1 MGTAIN
7 PLCASCRRAKALGYA
22 RRSPPARVITDS
34 FFKVHQPSAIQ
45 GKARLRG
52 RESCALLQER
62 ERRHLRCARLQRAP
76 RQRRASPT
84 GASTRS
90 GRASLARTN
99 GVTPD
104 DGQCRMSSLTDQHAR
119 RSPRGERDGD
129 GGRPRRFNL
138 FENCYNPVCTLR
150 LRAEALGY
158 GMRSPPARA
167 GADYFFKDHKPSVPV
182 RRIARGAR
190 FQQSVD
196 RNLFRSPRGAYNS
209 QECSTLSNRFNL
221 FENCYNPV
229 CALRL
234 RAGGRERDACP
245 PVWIASL
252 HAGETP
258 APPGGAGTRPVVA
271 RQEHARTTVGCPG
284 RQAS

>member
-1 MGTAIN
+1 
-7 PLCASCRRAKALGYA
+7 
-22 RRSPPARVITDS
+22 
-34 FFKVHQPSAIQ
+34 
-45 GKARLRG
+45 
-52 RESCALLQER
+52 
-62 ERRHLRCARLQRAP
+62 
-76 RQRRASPT
+76 
-84 GASTRS
+84 
-90 GRASLARTN
+90 
-99 GVTPD
+99 
-104 DGQCRMSSLTDQHAR
+104 MSSLTDQHAR

-138 FENCYNPVCTLR
+138 FENCYNPVCALR

-234 RAGGRERDACP
+234 RAGVES
-245 PVWIASL
+245 VM
-252 HAGETP
+252 P
-258 APPGGAGTRPVVA
+258 APPYGSHHCMRARRPRSQAVQGRVLLWRA
-271 RQEHARTTVGCPG
+271 RNMPERPWAALACILIIKI
-284 RQAS
+284 

>member
-62 ERRHLRCARLQRAP
+62 ERHHLRCARLRRAP
-76 RQRRASPT
+76 RQRRSSPA

-90 GRASLARTN
+90 GRALARTN

-138 FENCYNPVCTLR
+138 FENCYNPVC
-150 LRAEALGY
+150 
-158 GMRSPPARA
+158 
-167 GADYFFKDHKPSVPV
+167 
-182 RRIARGAR
+182 
-190 FQQSVD
+190 
-196 RNLFRSPRGAYNS
+196 
-209 QECSTLSNRFNL
+209 
-221 FENCYNPV
+221 
-229 CALRL
+229 ALRL

-258 APPGGAGTRPVVA
+258 ALPGGAGTRPVVA

-284 RQAS
+284 MHPDHQDLI